1 MLGLSCICVYVYL
14 LEHMHKKLRV
24 EHLISTRYLPLHL
37 LNALRQDLLY
47 NWKVAILAS
56 LAARKLSGSA
66 CLYSQCW
73 DYRKG

>member
-1 MLGLSCICVYVYL
+1 MLGLSCIICVCVCVCVYL

-24 EHLISTRYLPLHL
+24 GHGISIRYLPLNL
-37 LNALRQDLLY
+37 RKALRQDLLF

-66 CLYSQCW
+66 CLYSQC
-73 DYRKG
+73 